1 MANSSA
7 VDIEK
12 KNLEAHVE
20 ICAVRYSNLEH
31 KLTQLQIRM
40 NSFDDRMDTFEQH
53 LLDIKD
59 AVTAGDEK
67 SRDKTL
73 TIVLSVFG
81 IVLAALIGI
90 FANTLT
96 K

>member
-1 MANSSA
+1 MANISA

-31 KLTQLQIRM
+31 KLTQLQLRM
-40 NSFDDRMDTFEQH
+40 NSVDDRMDTFEQH
-53 LLDIKD
+53 LIDIKD
-59 AVTAGDEK
+59 AVTTGDEK
-67 SRDKTL
+67 RSDKTL
-73 TIVLSVFG
+73 TIIMSIFG
-81 IVLAALIGI
+81 VVLAALIGI
-90 FANTLT
+90 FANGIP